1 MFQHFFHFF
10 FHCTP
15 HLSRMH
21 WSLSCKCASSN
32 IMNFKHNCYVTKK
45 MVNIPQNL
53 EHSIMLLTG
62 HEKWPDNLRFTCQA
76 LPQPCVDIETTITK
90 ICNYLVMFKTLPQW
104 WTDDYNFSKLL
115 QGGASGI
122 QGALRPILD
131 LPARQIPGLSESIVI
146 LSGQSL
152 IEKFMAWLSQ
162 WSLNCQSWQHT
173 AVHGVAVESIVV
185 ESGQSL
191 IARLSKN
198 YG

>member
-1 MFQHFFHFF
+1 MFLHYL
-10 FHCTP
+10 CNVSVP
-15 HLSRMH
+15 RMQRP
-21 WSLSCKCASSN
+21 LSCKCASSN

-122 QGALRPILD
+122 WGALRPILD

-152 IEKFMAWLSQ
+152 IENFMAWLSQ
-162 WSLNCQSWQHT
+162 WSLNCQSWQRRG
-173 AVHGVAVESIVV
+173 VHGVAVESIVV

-191 IARLSKN
+191 IARLCKN